1 MFIAGGDSMPRTVK
15 KIKFAT
21 QADPVVLDNLRQ
33 IAKSEGRQL
42 QMLVDEAL
50 RNYVDSKNS
59 DIPRKQV
66 LQALHASIE
75 QFDALYKKLA
85 Q

>member
-1 MFIAGGDSMPRTVK
+1 MSQTVK

-21 QADPVVLDNLRQ
+21 QADPVILDSLRR

-42 QMLVDEAL
+42 QILVNEAL
-50 RNYVDSKNS
+50 RDYVERKNS
-59 DIPRKQV
+59 NIPREQV
-66 LQALHASIE
+66 LQALHASVE
-75 QFDALYKKLA
+75 QFDTLYKKLA

>member
-1 MFIAGGDSMPRTVK
+1 MPQAAK

-21 QADPVVLDNLRQ
+21 QADPVVLDSLRQ
-33 IAKSEGRQL
+33 IAKTEGRQL
-42 QMLVDEAL
+42 QVLVDEAL
-50 RNYVDSKNS
+50 KDYVARKNS
-59 DIPRKQV
+59 NTPRKQV
-66 LQALHASIE
+66 LEALHASIE

>member
-1 MFIAGGDSMPRTVK
+1 MLQIVK

-33 IAKSEGRQL
+33 MAKSEGRQL
-42 QMLVDEAL
+42 QALVDEAL
-50 RNYVDSKNS
+50 RDYIERKNNN
-59 DIPRKQV
+59 ILRKQV
-66 LQALHASIE
+66 VQALYASIE
-75 QFDALYKKLA
+75 QFDALYQKLA